1 MVNERDPTVGA
12 TDPTLLGLFAKVVCG
27 VDGSEASTEALRQAL
42 RLELPVTELVVAA
55 VSETRI
61 AVHAG
66 MRAPKL
72 ADKITAEAR
81 AALDGAKAQAPH
93 AASRLL
99 DGRPEDALLHLVKE
113 EKATLVAV
121 GSHGHRRPAGVAIG
135 SVATRLLHDA
145 PCSVLLARRLKDAAT
160 FPRSILAG
168 VDGSSQSLQAAEAA
182 AALAQRLGAIVTFL
196 AARGRRAD
204 VDLDRLGASGL
215 EIAFSDAR
223 PIPALLEVAADTDL
237 IVLGNRGLR
246 GLRAL
251 GSVSE
256 RVAHRAR
263 SSVLLVR
270 EPV

>member
-1 MVNERDPTVGA
+1 VVNENDPATGA
-12 TDPTLLGLFAKVVCG
+12 TDGALLALLAKVVCG
-27 VDGSEASTEALRQAL
+27 ADGSEASAEALRQAL
-42 RLELPVTELVVAA
+42 RLELPATELVVAA

-66 MRAPKL
+66 ARAPRV
-72 ADKITAEAR
+72 ADEIAETAR
-81 AALDGAKAQAPH
+81 AALDEAKAQAPH

-113 EKATLVAV
+113 EGATLVAV

-145 PCSVLLARRLKDAAT
+145 PCSVLLARRSKDVAA
-160 FPRSILAG
+160 FPRSIVAG
-168 VDGSSQSLQAAEAA
+168 VDGSSQSLQAAEVA
-182 AALAQRLGAIVTFL
+182 AALGRRFRVPVTFL
-196 AARGRRAD
+196 AATGRRAD
-204 VDLDRLGASGL
+204 VDPEGLQASGL
-215 EIAFSDAR
+215 EIVLSDAG
-223 PIPALLEVAADTDL
+223 PISALLEAATDADL

-256 RVAHRAR
+256 RVAHRAG
-263 SSVLLVR
+263 SSVLVVR
-270 EPV
+270 HAG

>member
-1 MVNERDPTVGA
+1 MVSEHDPTAGV
-12 TDPTLLGLFAKVVCG
+12 TDGVLPALLAKVVCG
-27 VDGSEASTEALRQAL
+27 VDGSEASAEALRQAL
-42 RLELPVTELVVAA
+42 RLELPATELVVAA

-72 ADKITAEAR
+72 ADEITAEAR

-99 DGRPEDALLHLVKE
+99 DGRPEDALLHLVKT
-113 EKATLVAV
+113 EKATLVVV

-145 PCSVLLARRLKDAAT
+145 PCSVLLARPPKETAA
-160 FPRSILAG
+160 FPRSIVAG
-168 VDGSSQSLQAAEAA
+168 ADGSSGSLRAAEAA
-182 AALAQRLGAIVTFL
+182 AALGRRFGVSATFL
-196 AARGRRAD
+196 AATGRRAD
-204 VDLDRLGASGL
+204 VDPEGLEASGL
-215 EIAFSDAR
+215 EIVFSDAR
-223 PIPALLEVAADTDL
+223 PIPALLEAAVDADL

-263 SSVLLVR
+263 SSVLVVR
-270 EPV
+270 EAP

>member
-1 MVNERDPTVGA
+1 
-12 TDPTLLGLFAKVVCG
+12 LFAKVVCG
-27 VDGSEASTEALRQAL
+27 IDDSEASAEALRQAL
-42 RLELPVTELVVAA
+42 RLELPTTELVVAA

-66 MRAPKL
+66 ARAPTL
-72 ADKITAEAR
+72 ADEITAMAR
-81 AALDGAKAQAPH
+81 AALDEAKAQAPH
-93 AASRLL
+93 ARSRLL
-99 DGRPEDALLHLVKE
+99 EGRPEDALLHLVKE
-113 EKATLVAV
+113 ENATLVAI

-145 PCSVLLARRLKDAAT
+145 PCSVLLARPPKDAAA
-160 FPRSILAG
+160 FPRSIVAG

-182 AALAQRLGAIVTFL
+182 AALGRTLRVPVTFL
-196 AARGRRAD
+196 AATGRRAD
-204 VDLDRLGASGL
+204 VDPEGLQASGL
-215 EIAFSDAR
+215 DIVFSDSR
-223 PIPALLEVAADTDL
+223 PIPALLKAAADADL

-263 SSVLLVR
+263 TSVLVVR
-270 EPV
+270 HAR